1 MSLSYGHP
9 VLSKIDQIKKVY
21 PKIHKVIEQEKNN
34 LLKLENEVVAKLERL
49 RILRSIY
56 IQPIIYYKLDS
67 NLKVNQK
74 GSFNFTTTRDYIL
87 S

>member
-9 VLSKIDQIKKVY
+9 VLSKIDQIKKVH